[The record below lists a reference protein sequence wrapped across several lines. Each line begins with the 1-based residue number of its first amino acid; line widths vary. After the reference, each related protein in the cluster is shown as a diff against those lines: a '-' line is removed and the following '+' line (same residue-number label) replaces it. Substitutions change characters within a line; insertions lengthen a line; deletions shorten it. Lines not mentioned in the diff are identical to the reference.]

1 MAITLLSAHSPV
13 LPRAVL
19 FDLDQTLIQH
29 TVSLSKATRQVLLS
43 RAPKHEAL
51 IPEFESSF
59 LSAAGELWDRIAE
72 LNDNGEPL
80 LRDMLDRVLLR
91 TGFSTIL
98 AAEDLLQDLVNVIVR
113 SSTLTTNAL
122 VALDALA
129 FAGIRSGIITNGF
142 TFLQLRKA
150 AAHGLLERVEI
161 LVTSEQAGA
170 HKPDRKIFD
179 LALRQLGIQPAE
191 AWYVGD
197 NLEKDIYGAAAAGLR
212 GVLFSCGRRFR
223 PSDVVVATMVIDDL
237 LELMQLLP

>member
-1 MAITLLSAHSPV
+1 MAITLLSAHSPAP
-13 LPRAVL
+13 PRAVL

-43 RAPKHEAL
+43 RAPKHETL

-72 LNDNGEPL
+72 LNDNGESL
-80 LRDMLDRVLLR
+80 LRDMLERVLLR

-98 AAEDLLQDLVNVIVR
+98 AEDLLQDLVDVIVR

-150 AAHGLLERVEI
+150 VAHGLIERVEI
-161 LVTSEQAGA
+161 FVTSEQAGA

-179 LALRQLGIQPAE
+179 LALRQLGIRPAE

-197 NLEKDIYGAAAAGLR
+197 NLENDICGAAAAGLR

-223 PSDVVVATMVIDDL
+223 PSDVVLATIVIDDL
-237 LELMQLLP
+237 LELIQLLP